1 MKRRITILIAA
12 LGGQGGAVLAGW
24 IARAARTKGFAV
36 QSTSTPGVSQ
46 RTGATTYYLEIADPA
61 APGALAL
68 MPTAGEVDVLVCAE
82 LLEAARML
90 ERGMCSPDRTTVV
103 ASTHRAYT
111 TEEKMSP
118 EDGRYDARRIVKAV
132 EALSNRAALA
142 DLDAVR
148 LRHRAAI
155 SAALFGAL
163 AGSGALPLTRD
174 DCEAAIRDAGKGV
187 AASLAAFDDA
197 FSLAASG
204 GSAAIAPAA
213 PDIAREGAAQVA
225 AYQDAAYAATY
236 RERVERIARMPGCTD
251 EVARETAR
259 YLALWMCYDDVI
271 RVASHKA
278 RASRFARIRGEARAG
293 EGDIVRVFDY
303 FKPGIAEV
311 ADILPRRLGQWLA
324 RRQGAGGKGL
334 VLQSSSLT
342 GMLALRLL
350 AGLRPLRRRSLR
362 FAREQ
367 AGIEAWLVAVAA
379 ALNAKDAARAL
390 EVARLPRLR
399 KGYGETHAA
408 GDAAFQKALFPSL
421 SGAAPPGAASSRR

>member
-1 MKRRITILIAA
+1 MSRRTAILIAA

-24 IARAARTKGFAV
+24 IARAARSKGFAV

-46 RTGATTYYLEIADPA
+46 RTGATTYYLEIADPEV
-61 APGALAL
+61 PEVLAL

-90 ERGMCSPDRTTVV
+90 ERGMCTPERTTVV

-118 EDGRYDARRIVKAV
+118 GDGRYDAGRIVGAV
-132 EALSNRAALA
+132 EALSKRAVLA

-163 AGSGALPLTRD
+163 AGSGALPLTREE
-174 DCEAAIRDAGKGV
+174 CASAIREAGKGV
-187 AASLAAFDDA
+187 TASLAAFDDA
-197 FSLAASG
+197 YALAASG
-204 GSAAIAPAA
+204 GSAAIAPAS
-213 PDIAREGAAQVA
+213 PDIAREGATQVS

-236 RERVERIARMPGCTD
+236 RERVDRIARTPGCTD

-259 YLALWMCYDDVI
+259 HLALWMCYDDVI

-278 RASRFARIRGEARAG
+278 RASRFARIRGEARAA
-293 EGDIVRVFDY
+293 EDDIVRVFDY
-303 FKPGIAEV
+303 FKPGIAEI
-311 ADILPRRLGQWLA
+311 ADILPRGVGQWLA
-324 RRQGAGGKGL
+324 RKGGAGGKGL
-334 VLQSSSLT
+334 VLQSSSVT

-367 AGIEAWLVAVAA
+367 AGIEAWLDAVAS
-379 ALNAKDAARAL
+379 ALQANDAARAL
-390 EVARLPRLR
+390 EIARLPRLR

-408 GDAAFQKALFPSL
+408 GEAAFQRAL
-421 SGAAPPGAASSRR
+421 